1 MADWRRPLRSLTP
14 RRGAIYGPRHVPA
27 MTQLPSGGSRREEDA
42 VEKTLIEGAVSFRR
56 ANCFLVRSFLQK
68 HEIKEET

>member
-1 MADWRRPLRSLTP
+1 
-14 RRGAIYGPRHVPA
+14 